1 MLPDLRGARLNPN
14 GSPPTSGATLER
26 VLVLSA
32 SAGAGH
38 VRAAQALER
47 ALVATGRVAEVHHI
61 DILQYTSKLFRQVY
75 TQAYLD
81 LVNRCVGQ
89 ELHLLVLPELPS
101 SSPSPIGYSALHL
114 VGLRRSLVSP

>member
-1 MLPDLRGARLNPN
+1 MLPDLRGARLNAN

-101 SSPSPIGYSALHL
+101 SPPFPPSPIG
-114 VGLRRSLVSP
+114 